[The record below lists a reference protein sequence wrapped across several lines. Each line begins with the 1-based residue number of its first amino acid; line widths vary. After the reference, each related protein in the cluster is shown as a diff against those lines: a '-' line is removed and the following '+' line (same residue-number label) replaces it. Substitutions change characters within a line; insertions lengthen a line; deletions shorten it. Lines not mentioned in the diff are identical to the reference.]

1 MHQLHFTISMRE
13 DRDTNEEIMN
23 SIARGIEEY
32 FTETS
37 YWDWFD
43 VIGFVDTE
51 TNILHL
57 KDEDYRFSHIISHKD
72 VDWDEYLGGLLKEKI
87 LSNANI
93 RAPSYQGSSYY
104 YYQLKEYASYL
115 LNLKQFDPEIVSG
128 DISNIKI
135 DNKRLPN
142 KLTDYVDFYGYRFNE
157 FGVTDLG
164 FEPSEPGIFGLIDV
178 HC

>member
-1 MHQLHFTISMRE
+1 MHQLHFTVSMKE
-13 DRDTNEEIMN
+13 DRTTDEEIIR
-23 SIARGIEEY
+23 SISSGIEPY

-37 YWDWFD
+37 SWDWFC
-43 VIGFVDTE
+43 VIGFIDTK
-51 TNILHL
+51 TNKLHL
-57 KDEDYRFSHIISHKD
+57 EDEDYRFSDIISHKD
-72 VDWDEYLGGLLKEKI
+72 VNWDEYLGGLLKEEV

-93 RAPSYQGSSYY
+93 KAPSYQGSSHY

-135 DNKRLPN
+135 DDKRLPN
-142 KLTDYVDFYGYRFNE
+142 KLTDYIDFYGYRFDE

-164 FEPSEPGIFGLIDV
+164 FDSSEPGIIGLIDV
-178 HC
+178 HY